1 MINTYNL
8 FAAPV
13 VHTKMPI
20 SFDIH
25 KKIISFVEN
34 NYTEDNLRSI
44 VSGFQFHEDFDGKE
58 ELDNNLNIFLKN
70 NFNLKITH
78 AWLNV
83 LGNNSHNRPHSHPGA
98 DETHSGVFYLSH
110 NNNNITF
117 TRDSNIFELKPT
129 LFDLIIFPNELLH
142 YVLPENRSEK
152 RISFAFNLTI
162 ATKGE

>member
-44 VSGFQFHEDFDGKE
+44 VNGFQFHEDFDGKE
-58 ELDNNLNIFLKN
+58 ELDNNLNIFLK
-70 NFNLKITH
+70 
-78 AWLNV
+78 
-83 LGNNSHNRPHSHPGA
+83 
-98 DETHSGVFYLSH
+98 
-110 NNNNITF
+110 NNITF

-152 RISFAFNLTI
+152 RISFAFNSTI